1 MVSCQIK
8 QVIPVVR
15 KGLLRGRSQIL
26 VLRVEVWSVEVFVVG
41 RDHPADGRGRVQLP
55 GWVGTRK
62 RSSTAS
68 QA

>member
-8 QVIPVVR
+8 QVILVVR

-41 RDHPADGRGRVQLP
+41 RDHPADG
-55 GWVGTRK
+55 
-62 RSSTAS
+62 
-68 QA
+68 